1 MPSATPVSNPVHLP
15 DPSRFGVA
23 SHARSTPDKVAIVQ
37 GERRLTY
44 AGLDARVNQ
53 AARALT
59 GMGVDRGDRVLLVAR
74 NSPVHLEVALGAAR
88 RRGEIVGA
96 PRRATADE
104 LDYLCRDAA
113 VRVAVVEP
121 EAVDAARGLGVP
133 VLCLGEEYEDA
144 LARESGAVLED
155 APRLDYVFRHA
166 YTSGT
171 TGRPKAIELPGFNPF
186 HALAHTLEFQR
197 TFGIDARDE
206 RNLALAPMHHLAG
219 WSYPHSALLLGQT
232 TVLVDGF
239 DAEEVLALIE
249 REHITY
255 ANFVPLHFIRIAG
268 LAPDVVARYD
278 VSSIRR
284 ILHGSAPCP
293 VDVKHRMME
302 IFGADTIWETYG
314 GSEGF
319 GSLIGP
325 DEWRE
330 HPGSVGRPAPDA
342 KILDEDG
349 VEQAAGSPGLVYLAP
364 RGGVPFSYR
373 GDPEQSA
380 SIWRDGLFTLGDI
393 GYLDGDGYLFLV
405 DRAKDVII
413 TGGEN
418 VYPAEVE
425 LVVRSHPAV
434 TEVAVIGV
442 PDDEWG
448 ERIRAVVVTTAPV
461 SVDEVIEHCR
471 TRLVKAKCP
480 NDVVFVE
487 ELPRDPMGKVRKRA
501 LRDDAWAGRARRI

>member
-1 MPSATPVSNPVHLP
+1 MPPATALP
-15 DPSRFGVA
+15 DPSRFGVS
-23 SHARSTPDKVAIVQ
+23 SHARSTPDKVAIVEGMQ
-37 GERRLTY
+37 RLTY
-44 AGLDARVNQ
+44 AELDARVNQ
-53 AARALT
+53 AARVLT
-59 GMGVDRGDRVLLVAR
+59 GMGVERGDRVLLVAR
-74 NSPVHLEVALGAAR
+74 NSPAHLEVALGVAR

-104 LDYLCRDAA
+104 LGYLCRDAE

-121 EAVDAARGLGVP
+121 EAADAARGLGVP
-133 VLCLGEEYEDA
+133 VLRLGEEYERA
-144 LARESGAVLED
+144 LAGESGAVLDD

-171 TGRPKAIELPGFNPF
+171 TGRPKAIELAGFNPF

-197 TFGIDARDE
+197 TFGIDAADE
-206 RNLALAPMHHLAG
+206 RNLALAPLHHLAG

-239 DAEEVLALIE
+239 DAEDTLALIE
-249 REHITY
+249 RERITY

-268 LAPDVVARYD
+268 LAPEVVARFD
-278 VSSIRR
+278 VSSVRR
-284 ILHGSAPCP
+284 VLHGSAPCP
-293 VDVKHRMME
+293 VDVKQRMME
-302 IFGADTIWETYG
+302 IFGDDTIWETYG

-325 DEWRE
+325 AEWRAR
-330 HPGSVGRPAPDA
+330 PGSVGRPAVAA
-342 KILDEDG
+342 KILDDDG
-349 VEQAAGSPGLVYLAP
+349 VEQATGSPGLVYLAP
-364 RGGVPFSYR
+364 RGGVPFTYR

-393 GYLDGDGYLFLV
+393 GYLDDEGYLFLV

-425 LVVRSHPAV
+425 LALRSHPAV

-448 ERIRAVVVTTAPV
+448 ERIRAVVVTTGPV
-461 SVDEVIEHCR
+461 SDGELIEHCR
-471 TRLVKAKCP
+471 ARLVKAKCP
-480 NDVVFVE
+480 SEVVFVD
-487 ELPRDPMGKVRKRA
+487 ELPRDPMGKVQKRDLREEAWVGKARK
-501 LRDDAWAGRARRI
+501 I